1 MKYIILGLAVMSVV
15 SSQLFLHMY
24 SVLQTL

>member
-1 MKYIILGLAVMSVV
+1 MKYIIFGLVAMAAI

-24 SVLQTL
+24 SVLHLL

>member
-1 MKYIILGLAVMSVV
+1 MIYIFFGLAVMAVV